1 MSPAVARSAALP
13 WIATASPDSPR
24 CAGFRNR
31 RSRFA
36 SLLDSPFMVKQL
48 QAIRGMN
55 DILPA
60 ETVLWQQVET
70 TVREVL
76 AAYDYQEI
84 RLPLVEKTELFAR
97 AIGAVTDIVEKE
109 MYTFVD
115 RKGDSLTLRPE
126 GTAGCVRAGLEHG
139 LLHNQTRRL
148 WYAGPMFR
156 YEKPQKERYRQF
168 HQVGA
173 EAYGMAGPDIDAE
186 LICLS
191 ARLWRRLGLHKVHL
205 QLNTLGSSAA
215 RAAYREHL
223 VGYFTARHSELDE
236 DSRRRL
242 QTNPLRILD
251 SKNPTLQALIAEAP
265 VLLDHLD
272 PESLAHFEELKTLLD
287 AAGIV
292 YQLNPR
298 LVRGLDYYRQTVFEW
313 VTDTLGAQGAI
324 CAGGRYDGLIEEL
337 GGPPTGGIGFAM
349 GLERLVAML
358 TAAGHSGADV
368 APHAYLIMVGDVARR
383 RGLALA
389 EQWRDQW
396 PALRLRLNCGGGSF
410 KAQFRRAD
418 HSAARFALVLGED
431 EANTN
436 TVAIKPLREA
446 QGEQIT
452 LPQDQA
458 VAWLQHAALEKLST

>member
-1 MSPAVARSAALP
+1 MA
-13 WIATASPDSPR
+13 
-24 CAGFRNR
+24 
-31 RSRFA
+31 
-36 SLLDSPFMVKQL
+36 KQF

-60 ETVLWQQVET
+60 EAAQWQRLET

-97 AIGAVTDIVEKE
+97 SIGAVTDIVEKE
-109 MYTFVD
+109 MYTFAD
-115 RKGDSLTLRPE
+115 RNGDSLTLRPE
-126 GTAGCVRAGLEHG
+126 GTAGCVRACLEHG

-156 YEKPQKERYRQF
+156 YEKPQKGRYRQF

-191 ARLWRRLGLHKVHL
+191 ARLWRRLGLQEVSL

-215 RAAYREHL
+215 RTAYREQL
-223 VGYFTARHSELDE
+223 VSYFTARLNELDE

-251 SKNPTLQALIAEAP
+251 SKTSTMQAVIAEAP
-265 VLLDHLD
+265 ALLDHLD

-287 AAGIV
+287 TAGIA
-292 YQLNPR
+292 YQINPR
-298 LVRGLDYYRQTVFEW
+298 LVRGLDYYSQTVFEW

-324 CAGGRYDGLIEEL
+324 CAGGRYDGLITEL
-337 GGPPTGGIGFAM
+337 GGSATGGIGFAM

-358 TAAGHSGADV
+358 TAAGQPGADLT
-368 APHAYLIMVGDVARR
+368 PHAYLITVGTAAQR

-410 KAQFRRAD
+410 KSQFRRAD
-418 HSAARFALVLGED
+418 HSSARFALILGEA
-431 EANTN
+431 EAEAG

-446 QGEQIT
+446 QAEQIT

-458 VAWLQHAALEKLST
+458 IACLRSAVLEQTP